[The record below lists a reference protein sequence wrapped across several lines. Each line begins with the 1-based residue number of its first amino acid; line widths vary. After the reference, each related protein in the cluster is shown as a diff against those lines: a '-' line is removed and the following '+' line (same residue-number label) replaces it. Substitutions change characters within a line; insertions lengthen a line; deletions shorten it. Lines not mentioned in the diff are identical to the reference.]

1 MVVLAMEMQGPAEN
15 MSPIPE
21 RLSRNGW
28 FAAYV
33 RRVRDQLGSL
43 MQEHAS
49 PGRLG
54 MAVAFGVMM
63 GCSPF
68 LGLQLLLGVALATV
82 FRLNRIA
89 VILGAQV
96 SVPPITA
103 LVFLANAQVGSIM
116 LHGHWLSL
124 SLDIFRGIPVAT
136 IAADL
141 FLELLVGGLL
151 VGGILGAVLGG
162 LTTYLVKKHRAR
174 RLLREYFTL
183 EQWAEL
189 QRRLGALPRAWRS
202 YARWKLRLDPVY
214 PLVLAQ
220 LATESELLDLGAG
233 IGLLSLLVA
242 IKQPQIR
249 VRAVEWD
256 ARKVKLARALLEGIA
271 GAKVEEGDARQCA
284 LGHPHAVAIIDVLHY
299 SSAAEQTSWLKRCAQ
314 ALQPGGTLII
324 RELDPR
330 RARQSWSS
338 RLENIAVWGGWN
350 RGGGV
355 HPRPSAEIAQDLTA
369 LGMTVVRQPAGWGPF
384 GANSLLIARKQIG

>member
-1 MVVLAMEMQGPAEN
+1 MVVLAMEMPGPAEN
-15 MSPIPE
+15 ASPASE
-21 RLSRNGW
+21 RLARNGW
-28 FAAYV
+28 LAAYL
-33 RRVRDQLGSL
+33 RRVRDQLGAL

-54 MAVAFGVMM
+54 VAVAFGVMI

-68 LGLQLLLGVALATV
+68 LGLQLLLGLGLATV

-103 LVFLANAQVGSIM
+103 LVFLANAQVGTM
-116 LHGHWLSL
+116 LLHGHWLSL
-124 SLDIFRGIPVAT
+124 SLEAFRGIPVAT
-136 IAADL
+136 VAVDL
-141 FLELLVGGLL
+141 FLELLIGGLL

-162 LTTYLVKKHRAR
+162 LTTFLVKKHRAH
-174 RLLREYFTL
+174 RLLREYFTP
-183 EQWAEL
+183 EQWVVL
-189 QRRLGALPRAWRS
+189 QRRLTALPRAWRS

-214 PLVLAQ
+214 PLVLAE
-220 LATESELLDLGAG
+220 LTTETELLDLGAG
-233 IGLLSLLVA
+233 IGLLTLLLA

-256 ARKVKLARALLEGIA
+256 AGKVKLARALLEGIA

-284 LGHPHAVAIIDVLHY
+284 LGHPAAVTLIDVLHY
-299 SSAAEQTSWLKRCAQ
+299 SSVAEQTTWLKRCAQ
-314 ALQPGGTLII
+314 ALQPGGALII

-330 RARQSWSS
+330 RAWQSWSS
-338 RLENIAVWGGWN
+338 HLENIAVWGGWN
-350 RGGGV
+350 RGSGV
-355 HPRPSAEIAQDLTA
+355 HPRPSAEIAQELTA

-384 GANSLLIARKQIG
+384 GANSLLIARKPIG

>member
-103 LVFLANAQVGSIM
+103 LVFLANAQVGSIPPGR
-116 LHGHWLSL
+116 LAP
-124 SLDIFRGIPVAT
+124 RVAF
-136 IAADL
+136 IRSVEVAARS
-141 FLELLVGGLL
+141 GLP
-151 VGGILGAVLGG
+151 LGFGTAGN
-162 LTTYLVKKHRAR
+162 
-174 RLLREYFTL
+174 RE
-183 EQWAEL
+183 
-189 QRRLGALPRAWRS
+189 
-202 YARWKLRLDPVY
+202 
-214 PLVLAQ
+214 
-220 LATESELLDLGAG
+220 
-233 IGLLSLLVA
+233 
-242 IKQPQIR
+242 
-249 VRAVEWD
+249 
-256 ARKVKLARALLEGIA
+256 
-271 GAKVEEGDARQCA
+271 
-284 LGHPHAVAIIDVLHY
+284 
-299 SSAAEQTSWLKRCAQ
+299 
-314 ALQPGGTLII
+314 
-324 RELDPR
+324 
-330 RARQSWSS
+330 
-338 RLENIAVWGGWN
+338 
-350 RGGGV
+350 
-355 HPRPSAEIAQDLTA
+355 
-369 LGMTVVRQPAGWGPF
+369 
-384 GANSLLIARKQIG
+384 